1 MDRTDR
7 GEEDNSEEES
17 NDSEYR
23 LKAIWKRRR
32 YLEEEIEFV
41 SIDSNEEDLV
51 ATDSNE
57 EHEEQVS
64 RGDDNNQR
72 TIEIFA
78 FANEAQQVMFAAAK
92 TPAGCWLGSGR

>member
-1 MDRTDR
+1 VKKTTAKKNPTIPSTD
-7 GEEDNSEEES
+7 S
-17 NDSEYR
+17 R
-23 LKAIWKRRR
+23 LSGKDDDT
-32 YLEEEIEFV
+32 LEEEIEFV